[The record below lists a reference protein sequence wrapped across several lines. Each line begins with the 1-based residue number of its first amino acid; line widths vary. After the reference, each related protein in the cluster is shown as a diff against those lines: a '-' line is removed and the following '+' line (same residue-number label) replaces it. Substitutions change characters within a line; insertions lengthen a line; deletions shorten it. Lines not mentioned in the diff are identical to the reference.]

1 MSETALSQYL
11 TSDSPTIAM
20 RNAAMHE
27 LRALSTSA
35 LYQQKL
41 DEVAGK
47 LVLTAEAEKQAKEHE
62 QAIKEQV
69 LATLEEAHPETVAR
83 IRQYQQLSKE
93 THETQLALQHGEHA
107 TEYRTYSAQRGLLL
121 AQSSF
126 GSTPP
131 LSEEQLVDET
141 LKSIKSGPAKSAL
154 REYAEKEH
162 AKSKLRKETEE
173 AEGYQ
178 EYLKTFT
185 TAIKQKKAEILGS
198 LTSAKVTDYEQRVA
212 KKKLE
217 RDTGSMA
224 QTEAAHETYQDLTI
238 TCKTAWQRL
247 LNLSNAFGDDEQ
259 DMQATIWCGTV
270 VEIKEPA
277 VDSSWNK
284 EDDASRQECTA
295 LEFEKQQRAAIAAL
309 EAWIRERFPESKSTT
324 SHIGPTEEEKDAEP
338 PVFADWS
345 LAIGMGAA
353 DWSSL
358 MIYSQLALVQEQSR
372 SASPQLDDEQC
383 REKREAGLALVET
396 LNNDLDKFM
405 QEKHYNH
412 PGQITAYTHRTANL
426 MTTSNSAKSL
436 SKHHGFR
443 QHQTAIVG
451 GLLVLGVIVPGLL
464 VLAGLAAYS
473 KATRGTWDFFKS
485 DGAVQRDNTASTLAT
500 NASHLVPPV
509 H

>member
-1 MSETALSQYL
+1 MES
-11 TSDSPTIAM
+11 M
-20 RNAAMHE
+20 
-27 LRALSTSA
+27 
-35 LYQQKL
+35 
-41 DEVAGK
+41 
-47 LVLTAEAEKQAKEHE
+47 
-62 QAIKEQV
+62 
-69 LATLEEAHPETVAR
+69 
-83 IRQYQQLSKE
+83 
-93 THETQLALQHGEHA
+93 
-107 TEYRTYSAQRGLLL
+107 TYSAQRGLLL
-121 AQSSF
+121 AQSTF
-126 GSTPP
+126 GSTTP

-141 LKSIKSGPAKSAL
+141 LKSIKSGPAKSEL

-173 AEGYQ
+173 AE
-178 EYLKTFT
+178 
-185 TAIKQKKAEILGS
+185 
-198 LTSAKVTDYEQRVA
+198 VTDYEQRVA

-217 RDTGSMA
+217 RDTGTTA
-224 QTEAAHETYQDLTI
+224 QTEVANETYQDLII

-259 DMQATIWCGTV
+259 DMQAAVWCGTV
-270 VEIKEPA
+270 VEIKESD
-277 VDSSWNK
+277 VDKSWNK
-284 EDDASRQECTA
+284 EEDASRQECTA

-324 SHIGPTEEEKDAEP
+324 SHIGPTEEERDAEP
-338 PVFADWS
+338 PMFADWP
-345 LAIGMGAA
+345 LAIGMGA
-353 DWSSL
+353 DLGLL
-358 MIYSQLALVQEQSR
+358 MIYSQLALAQEQSR

-396 LNNDLDKFM
+396 LNNDLDTFM
-405 QEKHYNH
+405 QKKHYNH
-412 PGQITAYTHRTANL
+412 PGQITAYTQRTAHL

-436 SKHHGFR
+436 SKHRGFR

-500 NASHLVPPV
+500 NASCLVPPV
-509 H
+509 R